1 LKQTLKGA
9 LAMMPTWTQQ
19 DLHDRDRTL
28 RRGAE
33 ARRRQVAAAERRTP
47 EPVDEIALARAAE
60 VCPEPCVE
68 APLARAG

>member
-1 LKQTLKGA
+1 
-9 LAMMPTWTQQ
+9 MMPAWTQQ
-19 DLHDRDRTL
+19 DLHDRDRSI

-33 ARRRQVAAAERRTP
+33 ARRRQVAARERP
-47 EPVDEIALARAAE
+47 EPVDEIALARAVE